1 MFRLQSA
8 SLYQRPGWAVRVLGD
23 ALGRSCSPSACHWQS
38 TPSSASP
45 HPERTFFH
53 LDTDPRYNHRSQ
65 MFRWSQVLF
74 LAIDRLAP
82 DPLDMIE
89 LPGTG
94 PLCSGARFNP

>member
-1 MFRLQSA
+1 LT
-8 SLYQRPGWAVRVLGD
+8 G
-23 ALGRSCSPSACHWQS
+23 
-38 TPSSASP
+38 TPSSTSP
-45 HPERTFFH
+45 HPEQRFFIS
-53 LDTDPRYNHRSQ
+53 TPIPRYNHRSQ

-94 PLCSGARFNP
+94 PLCSGADSI

>member
-1 MFRLQSA
+1 MPLIKH
-8 SLYQRPGWAVRVLGD
+8 
-23 ALGRSCSPSACHWQS
+23 ALVELRRIPSGVFSSRHRS
-38 TPSSASP
+38 
-45 HPERTFFH
+45 
-53 LDTDPRYNHRSQ
+53 RYNHRSQ

-94 PLCSGARFNP
+94 PLCSGADSI